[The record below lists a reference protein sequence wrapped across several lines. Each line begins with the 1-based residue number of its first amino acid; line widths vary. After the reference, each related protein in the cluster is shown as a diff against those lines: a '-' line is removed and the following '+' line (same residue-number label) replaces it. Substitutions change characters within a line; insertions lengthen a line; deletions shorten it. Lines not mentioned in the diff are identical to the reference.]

1 MKIVGILTI
10 VIAGSLLIYGTLDF
24 PDWGDPNS
32 PANRY
37 VSPVYIENTMRDTS
51 VPNMVTAIL
60 ADYRGYDTLFET
72 VVIFTAS
79 LACFFLLR
87 TKRKAPEARFYR
99 HIPTGITLKIEKGG
113 VLPEGSVEFE
123 RIDSIWIPH
132 DLIIKTGC
140 RMVVPFVQL
149 FSLYVVAHGHSS
161 PGGGFQGG
169 VIFGAAFILYALS
182 HDLREGLSRINE
194 KTAIILCSTGV
205 FIYAGVGWLCML
217 LGKNFLDYGA
227 LAVLLGVDSVIA
239 RSHGI
244 LAVEIGVGISV
255 MAVMISIYYNLSS
268 AGKQDEGL

>member
-1 MKIVGILTI
+1 MKTVGLSAILIVGILL
-10 VIAGSLLIYGTLDF
+10 VYGTLDF
-24 PDWGDPNS
+24 PDWGDPSS

-37 VSPVYIENTMRDTS
+37 VSQDYIENALHDIS

-79 LACFFLLR
+79 LVCFFILR

-113 VLPEGSVEFE
+113 RLPEGSFEFE

-132 DLIIKTGC
+132 DLIVRTGC

-149 FSLYVVAHGHSS
+149 FALYVVAHGHIS

-182 HDLREGLSRINE
+182 HDLREGLSRFNE
-194 KTAIILCSTGV
+194 KTAILLCSTGV
-205 FIYAGVGWLCML
+205 FIYAGVGVLCML

-227 LAVLLGVDSVIA
+227 LASLLGVESALA

-255 MAVMISIYYNLSS
+255 MAVMVSIYYNLSS